1 MSSDVDWAKV
11 PVFSAMRSDDEPEC
25 ERIKSELMKTLR
37 KLGGYEPAV
46 DDIYIDEIA
55 RTSIYLKHLEVFL
68 DDENATY
75 TTYQHVTDSRLK
87 MRKTID
93 DAMNQLAITRR
104 QRLANKTEGDIREEL
119 KQALLRGLKHGR
131 TGTK

>member
-1 MSSDVDWAKV
+1 MTSTDDWLNELTWV
-11 PVFSAMRSDDEPEC
+11 AMKSEDEPEHD
-25 ERIKSELMKTLR
+25 RIRSELIKVLR
-37 KLGGYEPAV
+37 KLGGYEPGV
-46 DDIYIDEIA
+46 DDIYVDEIA
-55 RTSIYLKHLEVFL
+55 RASVYLKKTEIFL
-68 DDENATY
+68 DVGTEDTY
-75 TTYQHVTDSRLK
+75 SKMADTRLK
-87 MRKTID
+87 VRKTID